1 MKSINVLNNHELER
15 SETEL
20 ENLKDLVNLSDS
32 LSVYLKDIGKIQL
45 LTREEEIEL
54 ANRVSAARKS
64 NNEKIIEL
72 GKEARDKLVVSN
84 LRLVVNIA
92 KKYRYTNVPMMDL
105 IQEGNMGLMK
115 AIDRF
120 QVKKG
125 FRLSTYATWWIRQFI
140 SRSISNT
147 ARTIRIPVHIY
158 DSLSVIK
165 KVTNKYKKEHGKEP
179 DIETVSK
186 LTNISKPSLKI
197 IYLCSDD
204 AISLDQTV
212 GEDDSKLLDFTEDK
226 KNKNPEEYN
235 NEKELDEFV
244 DDILQ
249 VLDKREQAIIK
260 MRFGIE
266 SNEMTLGEVGDLFGI
281 SRERVRQIQ
290 SRAMKKLKKQL
301 IASRN
306 NASL

>member
-1 MKSINVLNNHELER
+1 MKSKNVLNNHELEG
-15 SETEL
+15 SDTEL
-20 ENLKDLVNLSDS
+20 INSKDLVNLNDS
-32 LSVYLKDIGKIQL
+32 LSVYLKDIGKIRL
-45 LTREEEIEL
+45 LTKEEEIEL
-54 ANRVSAARKS
+54 AGKVLAARKS
-64 NNEKIIEL
+64 KDEKIIEL

-120 QVKKG
+120 QVEKG
-125 FRLSTYATWWIRQFI
+125 YRLSTYATWWIRQFI

-158 DSLSVIK
+158 DSLAIIK
-165 KVTNKYKKEHGKEP
+165 KATIKYIKENGVEP

-186 LTNISKPSLKI
+186 LTNISIPSLKI
-197 IYLCSDD
+197 VYLCSDD
-204 AISLDQTV
+204 AISLDQSV
-212 GEDDSKLLDFTEDK
+212 GEDNSRLLDFTEDK

-249 VLDKREQAIIK
+249 VLDRREQAIIK
-260 MRFGIE
+260 MRFGIDYDE
-266 SNEMTLGEVGDLFGI
+266 KTLGEVGDLFGI

-290 SRAMKKLKKQL
+290 SRAIKKLKKV
-301 IASRN
+301 I
-306 NASL
+306 